1 MMTPTAM
8 SMTLPR
14 SANSLNSFSITDIPL
29 ASQGLA
35 ASEPLACHVWA
46 SSQTVAVRP
55 GLRRLAACKRRFNWY
70 LVGGALLLKG
80 RATVSEQP
88 GRDRYRW
95 KTLLLTSFTLLLV
108 FGTVFAAVVFAR
120 TLDEIGFLRFPLGFY
135 LLAQGLL
142 IGMVALAF
150 WSTRMQERFDRRLNE
165 GEDL

>member
-1 MMTPTAM
+1 
-8 SMTLPR
+8 
-14 SANSLNSFSITDIPL
+14 
-29 ASQGLA
+29 
-35 ASEPLACHVWA
+35 
-46 SSQTVAVRP
+46 
-55 GLRRLAACKRRFNWY
+55 
-70 LVGGALLLKG
+70 
-80 RATVSEQP
+80 VSEQP

>member
-1 MMTPTAM
+1 
-8 SMTLPR
+8 
-14 SANSLNSFSITDIPL
+14 
-29 ASQGLA
+29 
-35 ASEPLACHVWA
+35 
-46 SSQTVAVRP
+46 
-55 GLRRLAACKRRFNWY
+55 
-70 LVGGALLLKG
+70 
-80 RATVSEQP
+80 VSEQP

-120 TLDEIGFLRFPLGFY
+120 KLDEIGFLRFPLGFY